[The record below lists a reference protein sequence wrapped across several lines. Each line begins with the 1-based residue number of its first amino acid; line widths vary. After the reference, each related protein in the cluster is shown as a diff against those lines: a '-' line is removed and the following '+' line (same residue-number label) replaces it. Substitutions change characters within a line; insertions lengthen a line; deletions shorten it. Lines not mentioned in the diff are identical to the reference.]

1 MTNKEL
7 KFELTNKLLNLQ
19 NELDKLISAT
29 NELHTPTKIRPFINI
44 KYTKQQRIHNISER
58 VNDLTRSANYLIEFI
73 LLHNAKY

>member
-7 KFELTNKLLNLQ
+7 KFHLTNKILNLQ
-19 NELDKLISAT
+19 NELDKLIEAT
-29 NELHTPTKIRPFINI
+29 NELHTPTKIRAFTTK
-44 KYTKQQRIHNISER
+44 KYTKQQRIHTISER

>member
-29 NELHTPTKIRPFINI
+29 NELHTPTKIRPFTNT
-44 KYTKQQRIHNISER
+44 KYTKQQRISQISER